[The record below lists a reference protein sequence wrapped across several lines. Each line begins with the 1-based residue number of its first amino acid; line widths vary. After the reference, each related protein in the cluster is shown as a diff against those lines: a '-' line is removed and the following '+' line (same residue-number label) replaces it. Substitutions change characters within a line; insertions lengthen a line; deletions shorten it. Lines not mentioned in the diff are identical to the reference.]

1 MKCGRIGIRKPGFGK
16 WKIEKAAN
24 GVVWLLILTMG
35 LYILGSGV
43 KLRPLKK
50 AAYVR
55 EVLLQE
61 MEADLRRAAL
71 QTLYP
76 GLVYAAGDRGQ
87 RVDSPGEWLLEQ
99 AVGVFPLYSFLAG
112 QRLYTT
118 EIESTAAY
126 EILIQGGVHD
136 ENEINQETGEAF
148 DLAEQVEEEN
158 RQAQNAASDMDTDAP
173 EEQTDDTAAGPSE
186 PSATGHIYT
195 AEELSDFDFLKN
207 NFYIIES
214 NTDISSDLLN
224 ASDPAPRS
232 DPGSLR
238 PHLPWPR

>member
-1 MKCGRIGIRKPGFGK
+1 MKRGRIGIRKPGFRK

-55 EVLLQE
+55 KVLLQE

-148 DLAEQVEEEN
+148 DLAEQVEGI
-158 RQAQNAASDMDTDAP
+158 AGLDFTTALTISIVCAWVLWLLFFAAAV
-173 EEQTDDTAAGPSE
+173 AAVGKTSRKRRK
-186 PSATGHIYT
+186 GVV
-195 AEELSDFDFLKN
+195 
-207 NFYIIES
+207 
-214 NTDISSDLLN
+214 
-224 ASDPAPRS
+224 
-232 DPGSLR
+232 
-238 PHLPWPR
+238 